1 VCAENEVGQGPWS
14 PIAVFFPKTSEKKTA
29 LRAHPVP
36 APPTDLFLEKATRTS
51 LRISWEAGGK
61 LQKSSAPGAKAC
73 RRAAAH
79 ENGAESFNVEVQE
92 VADGASG
99 TWSVAGEGLTSTDLR
114 LTKLKA
120 GTTYR
125 VRVCRVTQK
134 RGISAWSEEACFSTD
149 TGADDEAMM
158 GYLFMI
164 AMFLFLI
171 NVVLTP
177 SVP

>member
-1 VCAENEVGQGPWS
+1 M
-14 PIAVFFPKTSEKKTA
+14 TA
-29 LRAHPVP
+29 LRF
-36 APPTDLFLEKATRTS
+36 DLFGIGTNKDLRAARRSRRPRRFRQRCARAATR
-51 LRISWEAGGK
+51 ENAGASGPR
-61 LQKSSAPGAKAC
+61 ARDPRP

-92 VADGASG
+92 VADGASE

-134 RGISAWSEEACFSTD
+134 RGISAWSEEASFSTD